1 MNVSKT
7 KKINYGIS
15 ILRMIL
21 SLMVVFDHFYAGLK
35 KKKFIYILHYH
46 IPTFFLL
53 SFFFTYNTFFHYNI
67 DKIKARFER
76 LIIPYISWN
85 IIAYILLN
93 IYFHILKKRRPH
105 SFSLF
110 IQSLLNGHVFLPA
123 LWFQNILI
131 LITLILSIILFL
143 FKAKHLLILEIL
155 IILSYF
161 LQYSGINYQ
170 FFEKYFTAYY
180 YITYG
185 RLAEVLPHSIS
196 GYFIAHFQIINKVKP
211 FDKNIVFLSL
221 ATLIFFSKYEF
232 DSKLFSLKYG
242 GIRNNIAAICIFII
256 FFFFPFKITRN
267 KVINNIFLIIT
278 SYTPGIYFSH
288 MLVGNGYIIR
298 LFLDTKLIN
307 TCFGCLFIYLNSFAL
322 SLIFYKIFAKTKFRH
337 LFN

>member
-143 FKAKHLLILEIL
+143 FKAKHLLIFHLYYIL
-155 IILSYF
+155 I
-161 LQYSGINYQ
+161 
-170 FFEKYFTAYY
+170 
-180 YITYG
+180 
-185 RLAEVLPHSIS
+185 
-196 GYFIAHFQIINKVKP
+196 
-211 FDKNIVFLSL
+211 NIM
-221 ATLIFFSKYEF
+221 K
-232 DSKLFSLKYG
+232 
-242 GIRNNIAAICIFII
+242 
-256 FFFFPFKITRN
+256 
-267 KVINNIFLIIT
+267 
-278 SYTPGIYFSH
+278 
-288 MLVGNGYIIR
+288 
-298 LFLDTKLIN
+298 
-307 TCFGCLFIYLNSFAL
+307 
-322 SLIFYKIFAKTKFRH
+322 
-337 LFN
+337 